1 MDDAS
6 RINRGAM
13 VLLGSFLALGLII
26 GGWVLGAEIKAV
38 RLADRYVS
46 VRGLAERTV
55 KSDLA
60 IWFIYYQ
67 ETGDDLPSLYSKAE
81 ADKKVILQ
89 FLAKQGIR
97 PSEIDMGIVSVTDNQ
112 ANVFPANRRP
122 LYRYS
127 FRQQISVQT
136 SRVDLVSAAARNAAS
151 LLQQGI
157 VVMSTSLQYKFNG
170 LNSIKPDMITE
181 ATQNARAAADRFALD
196 SGSSVGTIRQATQ
209 GYFSILP
216 ANSGA
221 PDADGGGYGG
231 NSDRSLMKTVR
242 VVTDVQYYLN
252 K

>member
-1 MDDAS
+1 MNDAA
-6 RINRGAM
+6 RTNRGAM
-13 VLLGSFLALGLII
+13 VILGCFLALGLII

-60 IWFIYYQ
+60 IWPISYT
-67 ETGDDLPSLYSKAE
+67 ETGDDLPSLYSKTE
-81 ADKKVILQ
+81 ADKKIILQ
-89 FLAKQGIR
+89 FLAKQSIQ
-97 PSEIDMGIVSVTDNQ
+97 PPEIEMGTVTVTDNQ
-112 ANVFPANRRP
+112 ANFFPVNRRP
-122 LYRYS
+122 LYRY
-127 FRQQISVQT
+127 FVQQQITVRT
-136 SRVDLVSAAARNAAS
+136 SRVDEVAAAAQKTIG

-157 VVMSTSLQYKFNG
+157 VLRNMGLMYKFNG

-181 ATQNARAAADRFALD
+181 ATRNARAAAQRFAMD

-221 PDADGGGYGG
+221 ADAEGGGYGG
-231 NSDRSLMKTVR
+231 DADSSMMKTVR
-242 VVTDVQYYLN
+242 VVTDVQYYLD